1 MKSNEIIMNAFEKQ
15 IAGVDDDGL
24 LSLDID
30 TLQVNMGLRCNQQ
43 CIHCHLEAS
52 PRRREMM
59 VWPTMQLILKAA
71 RSMGCQLVDLT
82 GGAPEL
88 NPCFRRF
95 VTALRQADHAV
106 QV

>member
-1 MKSNEIIMNAFEKQ
+1 MNAFEKQ

-52 PRRREMM
+52 PRQREMM
-59 VWPTMQLILKAA
+59 EWPTMQLIVAA
-71 RSMGCQLVDLT
+71 YYLGLSPALIHRF
-82 GGAPEL
+82 A
-88 NPCFRRF
+88 RRN
-95 VTALRQADHAV
+95 R
-106 QV
+106 